1 MKFLTLEHGQL
12 GALLETERGP
22 LVADLVAAS
31 QSLNS
36 KLECATMDQLV
47 AADDKTVSKVWA
59 LANRAVHEGI
69 ACFAFDTI
77 KPLAPL
83 PQPRR
88 NIICLGKNYREHAR
102 EMAKK
107 LNTNDAIPE
116 HPIFFTK
123 ATTTVIGH
131 GDAIPSHREVTQ
143 KLDYEAELA
152 VIIGKGGKNISRA
165 QAMEHVFGY
174 TAMNDVSARDLQGK
188 HLQWYL
194 GKSLD
199 GFAPMGPVVVHRSA
213 MPDPEKIVI
222 ECRVNGEL
230 RQQATLADLIFDI
243 PTIIETL
250 SAGASLLAGDIIA
263 TGTPAG
269 VGMGFTPSRFL
280 QTGDEVVVSITGVG
294 HLVNHVD

>member
-1 MKFLTLEHGQL
+1 MKFLTLENGQL
-12 GALLETERGP
+12 AALIETGQDP
-22 LVADLVAAS
+22 LVVDLTAAS
-31 QSLNS
+31 QQLDFP
-36 KLECATMDQLV
+36 LEHPTMDRLIE
-47 AADDKTVSKVWA
+47 ADDETVHKLWA
-59 LANRAVHEGI
+59 LANKAAQEAV
-69 ACFAFDTI
+69 ACIAFDAV
-77 KPLAPL
+77 KPLAPI

-107 LNTNDAIPE
+107 LNTDDAIPE

-131 GDAIPSHREVTQ
+131 GDAIPSHREITQ

-152 VIIGKGGKNISRA
+152 IIIGKGGKNISRA

-188 HLQWYL
+188 HLQWYR

-199 GFAPMGPVVVHRSA
+199 GFAPMGPVVVHRSV
-213 MPDPEKIVI
+213 MPDPENIMI

-269 VGMGFTPSRFL
+269 VGMGFNPSRFL
-280 QTGDEVVVSITGVG
+280 QTGDEVMISITGVG
-294 HLVNHVD
+294 QLVNHVD